1 MHEPDLP
8 VSIWVTLE
16 SAMWRG
22 ESYRQTRRGKL
33 LSVNLKTKI
42 VPYIVDT
49 DFYSQSI
56 NIVRRYSLS
65 SEQGFPLRR
74 KERELDLG
82 VFERYVRVLGSST
95 IFVTC

>member
-16 SAMWRG
+16 STMWR
-22 ESYRQTRRGKL
+22 EKSYRQTRIVKL
-33 LSVNLKTKI
+33 LSVNLKNKI

-56 NIVRRYSLS
+56 NIVRRYTLS
-65 SEQGFPLRR
+65 SE
-74 KERELDLG
+74 LG
-82 VFERYVRVLGSST
+82 VSSEEKGKRIGSGS
-95 IFVTC
+95 V